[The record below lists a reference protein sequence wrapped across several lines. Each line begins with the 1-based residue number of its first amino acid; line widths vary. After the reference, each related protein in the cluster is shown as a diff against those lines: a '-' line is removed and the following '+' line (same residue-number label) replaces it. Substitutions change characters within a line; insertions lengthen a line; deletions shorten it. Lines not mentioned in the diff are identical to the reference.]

1 MGVDF
6 AFIHDGGWWGVQR
19 KEIKDFVASVN
30 DGRLAMEVKQM
41 AALEQG
47 VVVVEGNVRWTL
59 DGQLVGD
66 SYGSTWDRQRHTSML
81 LSLQREDVWVMGSSD
96 TTDTARLILDFERW
110 VKKADHSS
118 LKKRAGMVS
127 PWGTRENRDYQI
139 HLVMG
144 LPGVG
149 WELAERIVK
158 TIGMPFGTRVTRA
171 ELMSVEGIGAKKAD
185 AILKALGAIDGR

>member
-1 MGVDF
+1 MDF

-158 TIGMPFGTRVTRA
+158 TIGMPFGCRVTRE
-171 ELMSVEGIGAKKAD
+171 ELLQVEGVGVKKAD
-185 AILKALGAIDGR
+185 GILAALEKL